1 MQENKNN
8 LVAIWRTED
17 GACSEWH
24 SKCADDLF
32 AIIMSICDF
41 AKKNNMFMLLLLGAL
56 ADCLNDGEF
65 SQEIDKSTIDL
76 SNFNNILKNTENNG

>member
-1 MQENKNN
+1 
-8 LVAIWRTED
+8 
-17 GACSEWH
+17 
-24 SKCADDLF
+24 
-32 AIIMSICDF
+32 
-41 AKKNNMFMLLLLGAL
+41 MLLLLGAL

>member
-1 MQENKNN
+1 MEENENN
-8 LVAIWRTED
+8 LVTIWRTED

-24 SKCADDLF
+24 SRSLDDVF

-41 AKKNNMFMLLLLGAL
+41 AKKNTTFMVLLLGAL
-56 ADCLNDGEF
+56 ADCLNNGDF

-76 SNFNNILKNTENNG
+76 SIFNNILKNT